1 MEIGPDFLPIKNSL
15 YESREEYFSGRNFV
29 EKKPIIKLYNFI
41 KSVTV
46 NRPIPL
52 GYLHR
57 NHGSQP
63 AFTCSKLTIETLE
76 HGMKYVQ
83 IF

>member
-1 MEIGPDFLPIKNSL
+1 MEIGPDFLPIENSL
-15 YESREEYFSGRNFV
+15 YESREEYYNGRNFV
-29 EKKPIIKLYNFI
+29 EEKTLYNLI

-46 NRPIPL
+46 NLPIPL
-52 GYLHR
+52 VYLHR

-76 HGMKYVQ
+76 HGMKYVRS
-83 IF
+83 